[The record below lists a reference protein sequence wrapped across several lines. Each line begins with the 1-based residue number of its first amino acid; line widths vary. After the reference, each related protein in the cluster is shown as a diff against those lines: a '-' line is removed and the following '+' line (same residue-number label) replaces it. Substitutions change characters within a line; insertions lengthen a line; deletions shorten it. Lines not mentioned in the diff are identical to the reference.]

1 MDMKKLIQRALFVL
15 VAVVAFSG
23 CAALSI
29 RSTLNSLTP
38 GLSRQQVMENRTIQ
52 YNLHATE
59 FENDSYGNRIE
70 RLIFRLEVYDTNVL
84 VGHDWVTL
92 WFKNGTL
99 VEKQN
104 EFVPLPPTFP
114 PLPIPVQSNNQGNS
128 K

>member
-1 MDMKKLIQRALFVL
+1 MKKLFLRAVFVL
-15 VAVVAFSG
+15 VATVAFSG
-23 CAALSI
+23 CATLSI
-29 RSTLNSLTP
+29 RSTLNSLKP
-38 GLSRQQVMENRTIQ
+38 GLSREQVMENRTIQ

-92 WFKNGTL
+92 WFKNGKL
-99 VEKQN
+99 VEKRN
-104 EFVPLPPTFP
+104 EFVPLPPAFP
-114 PLPIPVQSNNQGNS
+114 PLPIPIQNNNNS

>member
-1 MDMKKLIQRALFVL
+1 MKKLFLRAVFVL
-15 VAVVAFSG
+15 VAAVAFSG

-29 RSTLNSLTP
+29 RSTLNSLKP
-38 GLSRQQVMENRTIQ
+38 GLSREQVMENRTIQ

-92 WFKNGTL
+92 WFKNGKL
-99 VEKQN
+99 VEKRN
-104 EFVPLPPTFP
+104 EFVPLPPALP
-114 PLPIPVQSNNQGNS
+114 PLPIPIQNNDNS